1 MDYNVDLF
9 LNVCSVIG
17 PIIYYTFTYFG
28 MLTNQNKTKEF
39 IEQVRYSWNSLKEK
53 EELKIIHTHANIGRF
68 YAIIGSRQICRIVDN
83 ILDVNILHRYDHVAN
98 LENIFANECAA
109 HMCNVSNY

>member
-68 YAIIGSRQICRIVDN
+68 YAIIGSSFSSPSNLLFQLK
-83 ILDVNILHRYDHVAN
+83 IL
-98 LENIFANECAA
+98 LEFLLA
-109 HMCNVSNY
+109 